1 MDKKRQELAREFWDR
16 SEELGIY
23 NEKIKIFS
31 STKKSAKLI
40 SGVPKIRRIFQ
51 DIKSMKYFLY
61 NKKYANHIKKII
73 NERLKED
80 FTAHDITTN
89 AIINKNKSAR
99 AVVIARQNGT
109 IAGIDEALLF
119 DLNIKKLK
127 NDGDKVE
134 KNDKIL
140 EINDN
145 AKKIL
150 SYERTLLNIMQ
161 RMSGIATS
169 ANNIRKIINDD
180 CFIAGTRKT
189 LFGLMDKKAMSIG
202 GALTHRLNL
211 ADSILIKENHLHLLK
226 NNIRKALETAIKSN
240 GTKYIEIEVKNEE
253 EALEAAETIFGL
265 SSNKLF
271 AIMFDNMGAPIIKS
285 SIIKIN
291 NTLRNK
297 NSIKKNKKIIL
308 FEASGGINEKN
319 IMEYSKTGV
328 DVISLGLLTHSVKA
342 FDLSLEIL

>member
-1 MDKKRQELAREFWDR
+1 MDKKRQEFAREFWDR
-16 SEELGIY
+16 SKELGM
-23 NEKIKIFS
+23 S
-31 STKKSAKLI
+31 
-40 SGVPKIRRIFQ
+40 
-51 DIKSMKYFLY
+51 
-61 NKKYANHIKKII
+61 NKKYSNYIKKII

-80 FTAHDITTN
+80 FTAKDITTN
-89 AIINKNKSAR
+89 ALIDKNKSAK
-99 AVVIARQNGT
+99 AVVVARQNGT

-119 DLNIKKLK
+119 GLNIKKLK
-127 NDGDKVE
+127 NDRDKVK
-134 KNDKIL
+134 KNEKIL
-140 EINDN
+140 EIQDD
-145 AKKIL
+145 ARKIL

-169 ANNIRKIINDD
+169 ANNIRIIINDN
-180 CFIAGTRKT
+180 CFISGTRKT
-189 LFGLMDKKAMSIG
+189 LFSLLDKKALSAG

-211 ADSILIKENHLHLLK
+211 SDAILIKENHLQLLN
-226 NNIRKALETAIKSN
+226 NNIQKALEMAIKSN
-240 GTKYIEIEVKNEE
+240 EAKYIEIEVKNEE
-253 EALEAAETIFGL
+253 EALEAAEAIFGL

-271 AIMFDNMGAPIIKS
+271 AIMFDNMRAPIIKS

-297 NSIKKNKKIIL
+297 NPIKKNNILKNKKIIL

-328 DVISLGLLTHSVKA
+328 DAISLGALTHSAKA